1 MKVTIYQIVP
11 ELDSHHLLFMDFE
24 YFLKS
29 GYVNPP
35 AEIYQLVFQDDIS
48 ANNLEDIYRIFN
60 RVSEEDTQ
68 FLEKIGYTGRSLS
81 ISDVVEI
88 SNSNNSKSTFYFCDR
103 IGFRKI
109 LFEREHRRKRKSNKN
124 QIRCADCSYCNE
136 FRKIGN
142 NRSEFRCKHPEQD
155 YIIDYFLKH
164 RMSKSPG
171 FLGFGKAWSHSV
183 PVKTS
188 PAWCP
193 LKKRISQIDS

>member
-11 ELDSHHLLFMDFE
+11 ELDEHHLLFMDFD

-29 GYVNPP
+29 GYRNPP
-35 AEIYQLVFQDDIS
+35 PEIYQVVFHDNIF

-60 RVSEEDTQ
+60 RVNEEDVQ
-68 FLEKIGYTGRSLS
+68 FLEKIGYKGRSLS

-103 IGFRKI
+103 IGFRQI
-109 LFEREHRRKRKSNKN
+109 LFERNYRRKKKTNKN
-124 QIRCADCSYCNE
+124 QIRCANCSYCNE
-136 FRKIGN
+136 FRKSGN
-142 NRSEFRCKHPEQD
+142 SRSEFRCIHPEQN
-155 YIIDYFLKH
+155 YIMDYFLKH

-171 FLGFGKAWSHSV
+171 FLNFGKAFSHTV

-193 LKKRISQIDS
+193 LKKQTTR